1 MDLTN
6 SMNLSSMS
14 KKIKIL
20 MPIVGAAVI
29 ALGTLGKAQALS
41 FLSTSTGQIGT
52 IDTSTGIFT
61 PFISNSQTFTD
72 IALSNDDNLFGI
84 TFTEL
89 YSIDQST
96 GSSSLIGNLGMAGAN
111 ALGFAFSDDNQLFG
125 AGNSAFYTINTSTG
139 ATSLVANI
147 PGFFS
152 SGDIVFD
159 PVNDRFLATSVDFET
174 IPFTTTLFSISRNGT
189 ATQIG
194 NIGFSNVFGLFF
206 ENGTL
211 FGYTDDR
218 QQLTIDLTTG
228 AGTFDKNVTG
238 GTGQIFGAASLPST
252 GPARP
257 VPETGSVLGLLT
269 VGAFG
274 AVSALKRKQR
284 QKV

>member
-29 ALGTLGKAQALS
+29 TLGTLGKAQALS
-41 FLSTSTGQIGT
+41 FLSTSTGIGT

-61 PFISNSQTFTD
+61 PFISSGPTFTD

-96 GSSSLIGNLGMAGAN
+96 GSSSLIGNLGRGGFNN

-125 AGNSAFYTINTSTG
+125 AGDSDFYTINTSTG

-159 PVNDRFLATSVDFET
+159 PVNDRFLATSSLNN
-174 IPFTTTLFSISRNGT
+174 TTLFSISRNGT
-189 ATQIG
+189 AIQIG
-194 NIGFSNVFGLFF
+194 NIGFSYVFGLFF

-211 FGYTDDR
+211 FGYTGYGYG

-228 AGTFDKNVTG
+228 AGTFDKKVTG
-238 GTGQIFGAASLPST
+238 VTGEILGATSLPST

-257 VPETGSVLGLLT
+257 VPDTGSVLGLLT

>member
-29 ALGTLGKAQALS
+29 TLGTLGKAQALS
-41 FLSTSTGQIGT
+41 FLSTRTGIGT

-61 PFISNSQTFTD
+61 PFISSGPAFTD
-72 IALSNDDNLFGI
+72 IALSNDNNLFGI

-96 GSSSLIGNLGMAGAN
+96 GSSSLIGNLGRGGFNN

-125 AGNSAFYTINTSTG
+125 AGDSDFYTINTSTG

-159 PVNDRFLATSVDFET
+159 PVNDRFLATSSFFHTDS
-174 IPFTTTLFSISRNGT
+174 LFSISRNGT

-194 NIGFSNVFGLFF
+194 NIGFNYVFGLFF

-211 FGYTDDR
+211 FGYTANNE
-218 QQLTIDLTTG
+218 QLTIDLTTG
-228 AGTFDKNVTG
+228 AGTFDKKVTG
-238 GTGQIFGAASLPST
+238 VTGEILGATSLPST

-257 VPETGSVLGLLT
+257 VPDTGSVLGLLT

>member
-41 FLSTSTGQIGT
+41 FLSSSTGQIGT

-61 PFISNSQTFTD
+61 PFISSGPTFTD

-96 GSSSLIGNLGMAGAN
+96 GSSLLIGNLGREGSNN

-125 AGNSAFYTINTSTG
+125 AGDSDFYTINTSTG
-139 ATSLVANI
+139 ATSLVAEI

-159 PVNDRFLATSVDFET
+159 PVNDRFLATSSFFGTDS
-174 IPFTTTLFSISRNGT
+174 LFSISRNGT

-238 GTGQIFGAASLPST
+238 VTGQIFGAASLPST

-257 VPETGSVLGLLT
+257 VPDTGSVLGLLT

-274 AVSALKRKQR
+274 AVSAFKRKQR